1 MKYDFSGYATKNN
14 VKCADGRIIRKDAFK
29 DCDGVVVPLV
39 WQHLHDDPTNVLGHA
54 LLENRSD
61 GVYAYGSFN
70 ESEWGN
76 HAKTLVEHGDISSM
90 SIFANRLV
98 QDGPNV
104 KHGVIR
110 EVSLVMAGAN
120 PEARIENLSISHSD
134 GTVEEWDDEVRMYF
148 NDPILRHVDEDDEN
162 QNGSQKKEEDDV
174 TNANDKTVQDVVD
187 SMTDEQKNVMYFLI
201 GEAVKDA
208 EEEIDEEIDETDEEG
223 NEVKHN
229 VFDSTYD
236 NDDNTLSHDELT
248 AIVNDAK
255 RSSDGSLKAAF
266 LAHGIE
272 QIDTLFPE
280 ARTVTPTPEMIARPN
295 TWVAKVWGATKKS
308 PFARIKSIAANV
320 TGDEARAL
328 GYVKG
333 KKKKEE
339 VVKVLKRVTTPKTVY
354 KLQKLDRDDI
364 IDITDID
371 IVAWLKA
378 EMRMMLEE
386 ELARAVM
393 VGDGRSAESE
403 DKISPENVRPI
414 YGDNDVYVVYKD
426 VALTGD
432 RNDDADALIDA
443 ALEAR
448 KDYMGSGNPTFYA
461 STDIINRM
469 LLAKDKIGRR
479 LYSTLTELA
488 DVLRV
493 SEIVEIPVMEG
504 VERTA
509 GESTSAKTKQL
520 QALIVNLTDYT
531 IGADK
536 GGEVSLFDDFDINY
550 NKYEYLIETRV
561 SGALTKP
568 YSAIALESVKTTAS
582 GGEDVQG

>member
-54 LLENRSD
+54 LLENRPD

-76 HAKTLVEHGDISSM
+76 HAKTLVKHGDISSM

-134 GTVEEWDDEVRMYF
+134 GTVEEWDDEVQMYF
-148 NDPILRHVDEDDEN
+148 NDPILRHADEGDEN
-162 QNGSQKKEEDDV
+162 QNGSQKKEEGNVAD
-174 TNANDKTVQDVVD
+174 TNDKTVQDVVD

-208 EEEIDEEIDETDEEG
+208 EEEMDDEDIDEEG

-229 VFDSTYD
+229 VFDNTYD
-236 NDDNTLSHDELT
+236 NDENTLSHDDLT
-248 AIVNDAK
+248 AIVEDAK
-255 RSSDGSLKAAF
+255 HRPDGSLRQAF
-266 LAHGIE
+266 IAHGIE
-272 QIDTLFPE
+272 SIDTLFPE
-280 ARTVTPTPEMIARPN
+280 AHTVTPTPEMIARPN

-333 KKKKEE
+333 RKKKEE
-339 VVKVLKRVTTPKTVY
+339 VVKVLKRITTPKTVY

-386 ELARAVM
+386 ELSRALM
-393 VGDGRSAESE
+393 VGDGRSDESE
-403 DKISPENVRPI
+403 DKISTENIRPI
-414 YGDNDVYVVYKD
+414 YGDSDVYTIYKD
-426 VALTGD
+426 VTLTGD

-509 GESTSAKTKQL
+509 GEGVSAKTKQL

-568 YSAIALESVKTTAS
+568 YSAIALESVKTTTS
-582 GGEDVQG
+582 GGGDVQG

>member
-148 NDPILRHVDEDDEN
+148 NDPILRHADEDNKN

-174 TNANDKTVQDVVD
+174 ADADNKTVQDVVD

-208 EEEIDEEIDETDEEG
+208 EEETDEEIDETDEEG

-236 NDDNTLSHDELT
+236 NDENTLSHDELK
-248 AIVNDAK
+248 AIVEDAK
-255 RSSDGSLKAAF
+255 RSGDGSLKAAF

-272 QIDTLFPE
+272 EIDTLFPE

-295 TWVAKVWGATKKS
+295 TWVTKVWGATKKS

-333 KKKKEE
+333 TKKKEE
-339 VVKVLKRVTTPKTVY
+339 VVKLLKRVTTPKTVY

-378 EMRMMLEE
+378 EMRIMLDE
-386 ELARAVM
+386 ELARAII

-403 DKISPENVRPI
+403 DKINPENVRPI

-426 VALTGD
+426 VTLTGD
-432 RNDDADALIDA
+432 RNNDADALIDA

-509 GESTSAKTKQL
+509 GEGISTKTKQL

-568 YSAIALESVKTTAS
+568 YSAIALESVKTTTS
-582 GGEDVQG
+582 GGGDVQG

>member
-54 LLENRSD
+54 LLENRPD

-76 HAKTLVEHGDISSM
+76 HAKTLVKHGDISSM

-134 GTVEEWDDEVRMYF
+134 GTVEEWDDEVQMYF
-148 NDPILRHVDEDDEN
+148 NDPIKHGDMEDDEIEE
-162 QNGSQKKEEDDV
+162 KEEEDMTLQHADEEKDDES
-174 TNANDKTVQDVVD
+174 NDDETIEDIFD
-187 SMTDEQKNVMYFLI
+187 TLTDKQKNVVYYMLGTVAK
-201 GEAVKDA
+201 GEVGD
-208 EEEIDEEIDETDEEG
+208 TDEEG

-236 NDDNTLSHDELT
+236 NDENTLSHDELK
-248 AIVNDAK
+248 AIVEDAK
-255 RSSDGSLKAAF
+255 RSGDGSLKSAF

-272 QIDTLFPE
+272 AIDTLFPE

-386 ELARAVM
+386 ELARALM

-403 DKISPENVRPI
+403 DKINPENVRPI

-426 VALTGD
+426 VTLTGD

-509 GESTSAKTKQL
+509 GEGASAKTKQL

-568 YSAIALESVKTTAS
+568 YSAIALESVKTTTS

>member
-148 NDPILRHVDEDDEN
+148 NDPILRHADEDDKN

-174 TNANDKTVQDVVD
+174 TDTNDKTVQDVVD

-426 VALTGD
+426 VTLTGD
-432 RNDDADALIDA
+432 RNNDADALIDA

-504 VERTA
+504 VERTD
-509 GESTSAKTKQL
+509 GEGPSAKTKVL

-568 YSAIALESVKTTAS
+568 YSAIALESVKTTTS
-582 GGEDVQG
+582 GGENVQG

>member
-1 MKYDFSGYATKNN
+1 M
-14 VKCADGRIIRKDAFK
+14 
-29 DCDGVVVPLV
+29 
-39 WQHLHDDPTNVLGHA
+39 
-54 LLENRSD
+54 
-61 GVYAYGSFN
+61 
-70 ESEWGN
+70 
-76 HAKTLVEHGDISSM
+76 
-90 SIFANRLV
+90 
-98 QDGPNV
+98 
-104 KHGVIR
+104 
-110 EVSLVMAGAN
+110 
-120 PEARIENLSISHSD
+120 
-134 GTVEEWDDEVRMYF
+134 
-148 NDPILRHVDEDDEN
+148 
-162 QNGSQKKEEDDV
+162 
-174 TNANDKTVQDVVD
+174 
-187 SMTDEQKNVMYFLI
+187 
-201 GEAVKDA
+201 
-208 EEEIDEEIDETDEEG
+208 
-223 NEVKHN
+223 
-229 VFDSTYD
+229 
-236 NDDNTLSHDELT
+236 
-248 AIVNDAK
+248 
-255 RSSDGSLKAAF
+255 
-266 LAHGIE
+266 
-272 QIDTLFPE
+272 
-280 ARTVTPTPEMIARPN
+280 
-295 TWVAKVWGATKKS
+295 
-308 PFARIKSIAANV
+308 
-320 TGDEARAL
+320 
-328 GYVKG
+328 
-333 KKKKEE
+333 
-339 VVKVLKRVTTPKTVY
+339 TTPKTVY

-426 VALTGD
+426 VTLTGD
-432 RNDDADALIDA
+432 RNNDADALIDA

-504 VERTA
+504 VERTD
-509 GESTSAKTKQL
+509 GEGASAKTKVL

-568 YSAIALESVKTTAS
+568 YSAIALESVKTTTS

>member
-1 MKYDFSGYATKNN
+1 MKYDFCGYATKNN

-29 DCDGVVVPLV
+29 DDNGAVVPLV

-70 ESEWGN
+70 DSEWGR
-76 HAKTLVEHGDISSM
+76 HAKTLVEHGDIKSM

-120 PEARIENLSISHSD
+120 PEARIENLSFSHSD
-134 GTVEEWDDEVRMYF
+134 GTVEEWDDEVKIFF
-148 NDPILRHVDEDDEN
+148 NDPIQHSDEE
-162 QNGSQKKEEDDV
+162 EEDDM
-174 TNANDKTVQDVVD
+174 TLQHADEEEKNDTSSEETIEDIFNTLNEK
-187 SMTDEQKNVMYFLI
+187 QKNVVYYML
-201 GEAVKDA
+201 GQVAEGDA
-208 EEEIDEEIDETDEEG
+208 DEEDDETDEEG

-229 VFDSTYD
+229 VFDNTYD
-236 NDDNTLSHDELT
+236 NEDNTLSHAELS
-248 AIVNDAK
+248 AIVEDAK
-255 RSSDGSLKAAF
+255 HSPDGSLRNAF
-266 LAHGIE
+266 LQHGIE
-272 QIDTLFPE
+272 AIDTLFPE

-295 TWVAKVWGATKKS
+295 TWVPKVWGATKKS
-308 PFARIKSIAANV
+308 PFARIKSIAANI

-339 VVKVLKRVTTPKTVY
+339 IIKVLKRVTTPKTVY

-378 EMRMMLEE
+378 EMRMMLDE
-386 ELARAVM
+386 ELARAIL
-393 VGDGRSAESE
+393 VGDGRSDESE
-403 DKISPENVRPI
+403 DKINPENIRPI
-414 YGDNDVYVVYKD
+414 YGDNDVYTIYKE
-426 VALTGD
+426 VTLTGD
-432 RNDDADALIDA
+432 RNEDADALIDA
-443 ALEAR
+443 VLEAR
-448 KDYMGSGNPTFYA
+448 EDYMGSGNPTFYA
-461 STDIINRM
+461 STKIINRM

-479 LYSTLTELA
+479 LYSTLTEVA

-493 SEIVEIPVMEG
+493 SEIVEVPVMEG
-504 VERTA
+504 VTRTSD
-509 GESTSAKTKQL
+509 GRTMNLE
-520 QALIVNLTDYT
+520 ALIVNLTDYT
-531 IGADK
+531 VGADK
-536 GGEVSLFDDFDINY
+536 GGDVNLFDDFDINY
-550 NKYEYLIETRV
+550 NKYEYLIETRC

-568 YSAIALESVKTTAS
+568 YSAIALETSATTGAS
-582 GGEDVQG
+582 YIEG